1 MELSS
6 ILLILLILAIVGAVV
21 YFFYKWGKKEEYP
34 TDNIKVVCFMPQ
46 YSSGFREGWFVKRI
60 WGKKK
65 SIVEFQ
71 PSDINFNKPQFIKN
85 QRVVVKNSILDK
97 YSTPKG
103 IESNEIGYMYLFPHR
118 ADLFSK
124 TDQKRYSKEFLEEV
138 ETIGE
143 IDDIIEIKNNKE
155 KIQKKLLMKTDGWDM
170 FDDYVKKKKL
180 LDKDIIQDIKSLR
193 DDKKTFTPTSSGSGG
208 F

>member
-34 TDNIKVVCFMPQ
+34 TDNIKVICGMRQF
-46 YSSGFREGWFVKRI
+46 SEGHKEGWFVHRI
-60 WGKKK
+60 WGKNR
-65 SIVEFQ
+65 SIIIFQ
-71 PSDINFNKPQFIKN
+71 PTDINFNKPQLVEN
-85 QRVVVKNSILDK
+85 QRVVVKNSILEH
-97 YSTPKG
+97 YSSAKG
-103 IESNEIGYMYLFPHR
+103 IESNDIGYLYLYPHR

-193 DDKKTFTPTSSGSGG
+193 DDKKTFTPTSGSSGG

>member
-6 ILLILLILAIVGAVV
+6 ILLILLILVIVAAVV
-21 YFFYKWGKKEEYP
+21 YLFYKWNRQEEYP
-34 TDNIKVVCFMPQ
+34 TDNIKVECHMLQF
-46 YSSGFREGWFVKRI
+46 SNGSKEGWFVKRI
-60 WGKKK
+60 WGKKR
-65 SIVEFQ
+65 SIIIFQ
-71 PSDINFNKPQFIKN
+71 PSDINFNKPQLVKN

-155 KIQKKLLMKTDGWDM
+155 KIQKKLLMKTEGWDM

-193 DDKKTFTPTSSGSGG
+193 DDKKTFTPTSGSSGG